1 MKSITKQAVGK
12 AFRAVSG
19 VFPYN
24 SAGMPLCD
32 RGACCARARH
42 GVLFGR
48 LFLLGIVFLG
58 LSAQANAAWAR
69 QKAGDAGQISV
80 MDDARVAGAG
90 DIADIS
96 FLGEDETSSGDGVA
110 MAASDI
116 SPSAGEDAPGSD
128 GVSSPVA
135 GKSEMPPAPSAVSAP
150 VVPSPSG
157 ADATQGGVKTGAVI
171 DVPSSVPAPSA
182 PLSPPK
188 KAAAPMDVAGGDQG
202 QAQTKLVTKPEVSPG
217 DDSYYDSLPL
227 PPSTALERKTAGP
240 REVDPK
246 LEPASKF
253 VVVTKD
259 ADANGFEALLV
270 SANRA
275 LSLGRYD
282 AAIDLFDQLCRK
294 NGRDRRALLGRA
306 VAFQKA
312 GRDEAARA
320 AYDEFLKL
328 DPDNREAQINRLGLV
343 AKDYPAVALRQMLD
357 LRKKWSDDAGLAAQI
372 GLAQA
377 RLGNDQDALEY
388 LGIAASLDSSNA
400 SHIFNMA
407 VVSDRL
413 GNKDQAVKLYEQALQ
428 IDSVH
433 GGGRS
438 IPREVV
444 YDRLS
449 VLRNQ

>member
-1 MKSITKQAVGK
+1 MKSITKQSVGAEFGNDSMVPFPDSVGVSLREISLGWMEGCRGLVFRGLVFCLIICFGALGK
-12 AFRAVSG
+12 ASFAE
-19 VFPYN
+19 
-24 SAGMPLCD
+24 
-32 RGACCARARH
+32 
-42 GVLFGR
+42 
-48 LFLLGIVFLG
+48 
-58 LSAQANAAWAR
+58 AR
-69 QKAGDAGQISV
+69 QAAEEAALISV
-80 MDDARVAGAG
+80 MEDVRVSERG
-90 DIADIS
+90 DVADIS
-96 FLGEDETSSGDGVA
+96 ASAEGAEAL
-110 MAASDI
+110 AAADV
-116 SPSAGEDAPGSD
+116 SPSAGGGPSD
-128 GVSSPVA
+128 GGGMPSSSGEIA
-135 GKSEMPPAPSAVSAP
+135 GVPPAPSAQVSVPETSSLAP
-150 VVPSPSG
+150 SSAAQSSVDNGGPAVV
-157 ADATQGGVKTGAVI
+157 

-182 PLSPPK
+182 PLSSPK
-188 KAAAPMDVAGGDQG
+188 KAVAPMDVSGGDQG
-202 QAQTKLVTKPEVSPG
+202 QAQTKRMTKPEISPE

-343 AKDYPAVALRQMLD
+343 AKDYPAIALRQMLD
-357 LRKKWSDDAGLAAQI
+357 LRKKWSGDAGLAAQI

-388 LGIAASLDSSNA
+388 LGIAASLDASSA
-400 SHIFNMA
+400 SHVFNMA

-413 GNKDQAVKLYEQALQ
+413 GNKDQAIKLYEQALQ

-449 VLRNQ
+449 FLRNQ